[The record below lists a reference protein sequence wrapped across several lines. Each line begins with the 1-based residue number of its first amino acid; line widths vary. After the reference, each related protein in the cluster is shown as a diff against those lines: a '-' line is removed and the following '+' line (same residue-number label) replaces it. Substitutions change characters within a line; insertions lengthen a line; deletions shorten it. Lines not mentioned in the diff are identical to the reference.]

1 MGIETA
7 KIKRHLPSFSVVIPA
22 YNAGPTIARALDS
35 VLAQTC
41 PAHEIIV
48 VDDGSSDNTQQV
60 VATYGDQI
68 VYLQQTNAGPST
80 ARNRGVEVATGE
92 WIAFLD
98 ADDWYYPNRLR
109 AHAEMIANDAGLD
122 FLVASFDY
130 RDLDG
135 KVIGRSIEQTRLG
148 RKLLQESA
156 VTSHLVIE
164 GEAIGEFI
172 AQQFSDT
179 RCLSL
184 PRKTF
189 LNLSGFPADLRI
201 CEDLVF
207 LIRLCIGSRRVGI
220 VSSSL
225 AVYLVHE
232 QGLIRSNRLRAQ
244 LETVRAL
251 HTLEVEMSSAPI
263 SVRLAWQGLIKD
275 AYRNL
280 AYYLAKQGR
289 KREALTGLMKSMR
302 FLPSWRDGRDI
313 LSVLKGSSVDN

>member
-7 KIKRHLPSFSVVIPA
+7 KGHLPSFSVVIPA
-22 YNAGPTIARALDS
+22 YNAGPTIARTLDS
-35 VLAQTC
+35 VLAQTW

-48 VDDGSSDNTQQV
+48 VDDGSSDNTRQV

-68 VYLQQTNAGPST
+68 IYLQQSNAGPST

-98 ADDWYYPNRLR
+98 ADDWYYPKRLR
-109 AHAEMIANDAGLD
+109 AHAEMIANDPSLD

-130 RDLDG
+130 RDIDG
-135 KVIGRSIEQTRLG
+135 RLIDRSIEQTRLG
-148 RKLLQESA
+148 RQLSQESA

-172 AQQFSDT
+172 AHQFSDT

-184 PRKTF
+184 PRKT
-189 LNLSGFPADLRI
+189 LLSLGGFSADLRI

-207 LIRLCIGSRRVGI
+207 LIRLCIGSRRIGV
-220 VSSSL
+220 VPSSL
-225 AVYLVHE
+225 AVYLVHD

-263 SVRLAWQGLIKD
+263 SARLAWQGLIKD

-289 KREALTGLMKSMR
+289 TREALAGLMKSFR
-302 FLPSWRDGRDI
+302 FLPSWRDGRDM
-313 LSVLKGSSVDN
+313 LSVLKGSNIDN